1 MKVSFDPRT
10 LMEMFSKKSKCFVT
24 ALLSFCLIMLP
35 AYLNFSILDDSDITP
50 SYPVFEK
57 IDQDDSILN
66 PEQREDI
73 FNLTFFVKHI
83 PIAQPFLAWVSN
95 LLDQPSALNSKS
107 LILRC

>member
-1 MKVSFDPRT
+1 
-10 LMEMFSKKSKCFVT
+10 MEMLSQKSKCFVI
-24 ALLSFCLIMLP
+24 ALLSFCLIILP

-57 IDQDDSILN
+57 IDQDDSILS
-66 PEQREDI
+66 PEQRKEI

-83 PIAQPFLAWVSN
+83 LIVQHFLAWVSN
-95 LLDQPSALNSKS
+95 LSDQPSALNSKS

>member
-1 MKVSFDPRT
+1 
-10 LMEMFSKKSKCFVT
+10 MEILSEKSKCSVI
-24 ALLSFCLIMLP
+24 ALLSFCLIILT

-57 IDQDDSILN
+57 IDQDDSILS
-66 PEQREDI
+66 PEQREEI
-73 FNLTFFVKHI
+73 FNLTLFVKHVLI
-83 PIAQPFLAWVSN
+83 DQPFLAWVSN

>member
-1 MKVSFDPRT
+1 MKASFGPKT
-10 LMEMFSKKSKCFVT
+10 IMGMLSKKSKCFVI
-24 ALLSFCLIMLP
+24 ALLSFCLIILP
-35 AYLNFSILDDSDITP
+35 AYLNFSILDDSDVTP

-83 PIAQPFLAWVSN
+83 LMARPFFAWVSS
-95 LLDQPSALNSKS
+95 LLDQPSALNSRS

>member
-1 MKVSFDPRT
+1 MLSD
-10 LMEMFSKKSKCFVT
+10 KSKYFLV
-24 ALLSFCLIMLP
+24 ALLLLWFLIFP

-50 SYPVFEK
+50 SSPVFEK

-83 PIAQPFLAWVSN
+83 LIAQPFVGWVSN